1 MQQFNEIDYLLI
13 QFANEAG
20 MDKHTYE
27 ERIEWSKE
35 NLNQETSPLGFK
47 TKLAIDK
54 VKKGVKHGCPVYF
67 DAIASGIQILS
78 AVTACEAGC
87 KATGL
92 IDTGVRPNPYR
103 LIADKVGVD
112 VPYEDCKQAVMTYF
126 YGSRA
131 VPKQVFGDK
140 LNNFKEACMET
151 FPNAYSLINFLV
163 QTWNS
168 KAYAHEW
175 TMPDG
180 FKVYIPV
187 LQKEMFEVSI
197 AGYEPMKVISTVN
210 KPMSKGLANAANI
223 AHSLDGYVMR
233 TLIRYCSYDPK
244 TIETKLK
251 KVEAELAKRTEE
263 ESVYFGDIT
272 ESNYKTMSTGQ
283 LIGQYLDLSDMLL
296 YKPFD
301 VITVHDNF
309 GCHPKHMNRLRYW
322 YNQIM
327 SRMSTNKYLDSI
339 VSQLVR
345 EDIEIDL
352 PRASVAGE
360 IQKANYAI
368 C

>member
-1 MQQFNEIDYLLI
+1 MTTN
-13 QFANEAG
+13 
-20 MDKHTYE
+20 
-27 ERIEWSKE
+27 
-35 NLNQETSPLGFK
+35 
-47 TKLAIDK
+47 
-54 VKKGVKHGCPVYF
+54 
-67 DAIASGIQILS
+67 IQIN
-78 AVTACEAGC
+78 A
-87 KATGL
+87 
-92 IDTGVRPNPYR
+92 
-103 LIADKVGVD
+103 
-112 VPYEDCKQAVMTYF
+112 
-126 YGSRA
+126 
-131 VPKQVFGDK
+131 
-140 LNNFKEACMET
+140 LN
-151 FPNAYSLINFLV
+151 
-163 QTWNS
+163 
-168 KAYAHEW
+168 
-175 TMPDG
+175 
-180 FKVYIPV
+180 
-187 LQKEMFEVSI
+187 
-197 AGYEPMKVISTVN
+197 EP
-210 KPMSKGLANAANI
+210 LNI

-233 TLIRYCSYDPK
+233 TLIRHCSYDPK
-244 TIETKLK
+244 AVETKLK

-352 PRASVAGE
+352 PRASVAAE